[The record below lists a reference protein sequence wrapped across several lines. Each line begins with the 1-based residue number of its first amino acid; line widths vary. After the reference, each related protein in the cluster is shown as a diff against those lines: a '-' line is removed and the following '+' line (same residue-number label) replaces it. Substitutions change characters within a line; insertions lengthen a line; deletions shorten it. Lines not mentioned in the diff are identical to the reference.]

1 MQSAGILSL
10 YATGKATG
18 VVVDIGNR
26 LSVTPVANGY
36 LLAPAVV
43 QSGFGGLSLNES
55 LATMLHG
62 QVMPADLFS

>member
-1 MQSAGILSL
+1 M
-10 YATGKATG
+10 
-18 VVVDIGNR
+18 VVDIGNR